1 MCEASI
7 ILLHRES
14 ALSIVI
20 ADFPIEQEG
29 TKKNAK
35 WSMTAICDTQKKK
48 EKKLVFR
55 RFVSS

>member
-29 TKKNAK
+29 TKKIAK

-48 EKKLVFR
+48 RKKKKK
-55 RFVSS
+55 S